1 MSNEVIIDAKK
12 LLFKEGQAAKKLY
25 LIKSGEVLC
34 LKSSNDRLIPV
45 FRAQA
50 QDIIGENAMINGS
63 VYSYSAIATE
73 RSQLIEISADNFSQ
87 ILKDAPEWLVD
98 LTNTMI
104 SRFQQTASLIAE
116 NRAIHPSI
124 VSEEHFPSSLE
135 VEFKKL
141 LN

>member
-1 MSNEVIIDAKK
+1 MSNEIIVDAKK
-12 LLFKEGQAAKKLY
+12 VLFKEGQMAKKLY

-50 QDIIGENAMINGS
+50 QDIIGENAMITNS
-63 VYSYSAIATE
+63 PYSYSAIATE
-73 RSQLIEISADNFSQ
+73 RSQLIEINSDNFAQ
-87 ILKDAPEWLVD
+87 ILKDAPEWLID

-116 NRAIHPSI
+116 NRAIHSSI

-135 VEFKKL
+135 VEFKRL